1 MAAKKSLPKK
11 SSGKKSE
18 IEKPDIKKIIAQ
30 FEVCNEKFFLN
41 VEEIKEDLCN
51 IGLGNSEIFKF
62 LSMMAKSLLTCT
74 YDEYRDYL
82 DRSTDES
89 DKYMQEEIDEE
100 YRAFRLYR
108 AVNNPFDEEYEDGD
122 PTELGSS
129 QESSPS

>member
-11 SSGKKSE
+11 SHAKKSE

-30 FEVCNEKFFLN
+30 FEVCNEKFFLT
-41 VEEIKEDLCN
+41 VEEIKEDLCS

-62 LSMMAKSLLTCT
+62 LSMMCKSLLTCT

-82 DRSTDES
+82 DRSTDEA

-108 AVNNPFDEEYEDGD
+108 AVNNPFDSEYEDGD
-122 PTELGSS
+122 ATELGSS